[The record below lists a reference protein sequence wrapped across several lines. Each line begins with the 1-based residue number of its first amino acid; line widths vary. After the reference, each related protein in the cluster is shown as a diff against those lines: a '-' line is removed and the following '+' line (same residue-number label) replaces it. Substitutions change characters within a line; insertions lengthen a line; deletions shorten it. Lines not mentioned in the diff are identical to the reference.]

1 MLTSRRRLA
10 DANDDVD
17 TGVSASSA
25 EQVWATL
32 FLVVIII
39 MLLCLCLVC
48 CCVFAQ
54 FVGCGSF
61 LGKAVLACCRSW
73 CGAGGKKKKKK
84 HATPAPLVPEAKV
97 VGPAPIVDE
106 EQVPLNPQATPTKTT
121 PARYTC
127 FGLEMP
133 CLAWF
138 GVCGCSFV
146 GCAWLSACWT
156 RLCGGGRGD
165 GGRGDGG
172 DGGRGNG
179 GDGDDGLSLAQ
190 NVLTCWRCFG
200 ILPLCC
206 PAQYTQPHP
215 HQRLQ
220 NGAIVATPLPIQV
233 VRGTPVNEE
242 DAGKT
247 ELGVAVGS
255 RPMPTLNLARRG

>member
-1 MLTSRRRLA
+1 MSVLPADVNLTLVAMLTSRRRLA

-48 CCVFAQ
+48 CSVFAQ
-54 FVGCGSF
+54 LVGCGSF
-61 LGKAVLACCRSW
+61 LGQA
-73 CGAGGKKKKKK
+73 
-84 HATPAPLVPEAKV
+84 VPEAQV
-97 VGPAPIVDE
+97 VGPAPIFVDGE
-106 EQVPLNPQATPTKTT
+106 KVPLNPNVGLQKPTKTA

-165 GGRGDGG
+165 GR
-172 DGGRGNG
+172 DGGRGGRGN
-179 GDGDDGLSLAQ
+179 GDDGLSLAQ

-200 ILPLCC
+200 ILPSCC
-206 PAQYTQPHP
+206 PAQYAKPLP
-215 HQRLQ
+215 RQRLQ
-220 NGAIVATPLPIQV
+220 NGAIVATPVPIKV
-233 VRGTPVNEE
+233 VLDTPVGEG

-247 ELGVAVGS
+247 ELGVAVCS
-255 RPMPTLNLARRG
+255 RPMPILNLARRL